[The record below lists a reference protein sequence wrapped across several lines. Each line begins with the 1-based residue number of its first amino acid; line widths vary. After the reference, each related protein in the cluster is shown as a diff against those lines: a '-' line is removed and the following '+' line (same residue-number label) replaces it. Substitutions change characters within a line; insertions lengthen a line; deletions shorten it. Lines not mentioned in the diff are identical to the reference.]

1 MSIETRLKFEKVC
14 KWTAI
19 IFMVLTMVN
28 VFMPDLFVVSIEQ
41 EELTLDNRPQ
51 AFVRWFNAVA
61 FLVIPIIA
69 FFNKPTFKK
78 IAVYFCLPMAIIY
91 LCFFKEIM
99 EFMTS
104 PYGRGI
110 YEIRF
115 MPQAA
120 KDFMI
125 NPIFRGG
132 LLIATSLCNITTII
146 LMIIRDPKFLKFKKD
161 EILPFFIIL
170 ICLIISII
178 PCYVPQYILGTYT
191 DIILTAFS
199 LPHFCWLIFMVLEIV
214 FLTLIFKDKKYE
226 DKYILLLC
234 LSLTLLIQYNQMFS
248 SLGELTCKRMPF
260 QLCNIGSYL
269 MLITLLTKNER
280 LYQFNLIINV
290 AGGLIAA
297 VMMDVEGKGLF
308 YLWNMH
314 YLVEHNNVIV
324 TPILCML
331 LNMFRPLRGVDYKY
345 FVRNFTFYWLFILV
359 LGTILN
365 GVKDITGNDY
375 FQVNYLFMFMREAT
389 EKIVG
394 FVGPWFDIQIHIG
407 PFTLYP
413 IVQLAVLL
421 GFIAIGSIVFIA
433 FIGLFRKRK
442 ILI

>member
-125 NPIFRGG
+125 NPNDARFTAPMNMMKESR
-132 LLIATSLCNITTII
+132 NILRKTISISTTT
-146 LMIIRDPKFLKFKKD
+146 RKKNCR
-161 EILPFFIIL
+161 LWRP
-170 ICLIISII
+170 LII
-178 PCYVPQYILGTYT
+178 T
-191 DIILTAFS
+191 
-199 LPHFCWLIFMVLEIV
+199 
-214 FLTLIFKDKKYE
+214 
-226 DKYILLLC
+226 
-234 LSLTLLIQYNQMFS
+234 
-248 SLGELTCKRMPF
+248 
-260 QLCNIGSYL
+260 
-269 MLITLLTKNER
+269 
-280 LYQFNLIINV
+280 
-290 AGGLIAA
+290 
-297 VMMDVEGKGLF
+297 
-308 YLWNMH
+308 
-314 YLVEHNNVIV
+314 
-324 TPILCML
+324 
-331 LNMFRPLRGVDYKY
+331 
-345 FVRNFTFYWLFILV
+345 
-359 LGTILN
+359 
-365 GVKDITGNDY
+365 
-375 FQVNYLFMFMREAT
+375 
-389 EKIVG
+389 
-394 FVGPWFDIQIHIG
+394 
-407 PFTLYP
+407 
-413 IVQLAVLL
+413 
-421 GFIAIGSIVFIA
+421 
-433 FIGLFRKRK
+433 
-442 ILI
+442 

>member
-146 LMIIRDPKFLKFKKD
+146 LMIMKNQEVL
-161 EILPFFIIL
+161 
-170 ICLIISII
+170 
-178 PCYVPQYILGTYT
+178 YV
-191 DIILTAFS
+191 
-199 LPHFCWLIFMVLEIV
+199 
-214 FLTLIFKDKKYE
+214 
-226 DKYILLLC
+226 
-234 LSLTLLIQYNQMFS
+234 
-248 SLGELTCKRMPF
+248 
-260 QLCNIGSYL
+260 
-269 MLITLLTKNER
+269 
-280 LYQFNLIINV
+280 
-290 AGGLIAA
+290 
-297 VMMDVEGKGLF
+297 
-308 YLWNMH
+308 
-314 YLVEHNNVIV
+314 
-324 TPILCML
+324 
-331 LNMFRPLRGVDYKY
+331 
-345 FVRNFTFYWLFILV
+345 
-359 LGTILN
+359 
-365 GVKDITGNDY
+365 
-375 FQVNYLFMFMREAT
+375 
-389 EKIVG
+389 
-394 FVGPWFDIQIHIG
+394 
-407 PFTLYP
+407 
-413 IVQLAVLL
+413 
-421 GFIAIGSIVFIA
+421 
-433 FIGLFRKRK
+433 
-442 ILI
+442 